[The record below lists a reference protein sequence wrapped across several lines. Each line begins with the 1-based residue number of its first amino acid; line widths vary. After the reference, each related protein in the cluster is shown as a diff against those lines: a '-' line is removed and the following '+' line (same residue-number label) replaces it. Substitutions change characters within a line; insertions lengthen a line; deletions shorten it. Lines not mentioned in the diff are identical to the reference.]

1 MSRVSAYNVFRSY
14 MSKKGFSMDQ
24 LSDIWA
30 VAENKQLFKDLTKK
44 LQGPGVAAKHIAN
57 AFSNRHGDNMFRDVG
72 GGAGGTPPESK
83 ISPPDDL
90 ESWKDVLQKVGV
102 SAALAATFR
111 DVYSAGVNAV
121 SAKAFQQAFSSP
133 EEALSTLARLGETG
147 LIDAEPLALALT
159 ALETDT
165 PAARSSALIGSGDI
179 SGVGGFVRAELAA
192 GEREREGAPSPV
204 SEEKA
209 GEFVS
214 TRAAQL
220 DEAERK
226 RIHNLIVPHRGEQR
240 LSDEEILDA
249 IEKAAPILSKTNRA
263 CCRYLRIAPKK
274 EHSPPV

>member
-1 MSRVSAYNVFRSY
+1 MAIYPKLPVALWSPLVFLSMVEKQNMSRVTAYNVFRSY

-121 SAKAFQQAFSSP
+121 TAKAFQDAFSSP
-133 EEALSTLARLGETG
+133 WASTSHGTAGPRPHPWRDDSPYSERRRTCEVLHLRFHVRMCGF
-147 LIDAEPLALALT
+147 EP
-159 ALETDT
+159 
-165 PAARSSALIGSGDI
+165 
-179 SGVGGFVRAELAA
+179 
-192 GEREREGAPSPV
+192 
-204 SEEKA
+204 
-209 GEFVS
+209 
-214 TRAAQL
+214 Q
-220 DEAERK
+220 
-226 RIHNLIVPHRGEQR
+226 
-240 LSDEEILDA
+240 
-249 IEKAAPILSKTNRA
+249 
-263 CCRYLRIAPKK
+263 
-274 EHSPPV
+274 